1 MLRIGR
7 VYYGWVIV
15 AVISLS
21 SLASAAQINPT
32 IGVFLKPITE
42 EFNWSR
48 SALAGAV
55 ALGTLVGGF
64 AALGVGPLIDRFG
77 ARWILLGSFFVSG
90 GALMALGG
98 VSRLWQLYAAI
109 FVSRVALQGAINL
122 TNQTVVAKWFIRRRG
137 RAMAFATLGQR
148 IGSGAIPFLAQQI
161 ILVSSWRIAAVGI
174 GMLVW
179 ALTLVPVSLWLRRQ
193 PQDLGLLPDGA
204 RPEDEDSQ
212 DGKVIGQPE
221 MERSYT
227 VKEALRT
234 RPFWVILVAF
244 CLTNFVNTGIN
255 FNLVPHLTDSGLTE
269 SQAVTVLLVWALMSV
284 PATLGFGV
292 LAEKMSVRYLMMV
305 SSVGVAGGIL
315 LFLLVDGFPL
325 GLLFAVIHGASFG
338 GSFLVLQLLLADYFG
353 SASLGALR
361 GFILPWQM
369 VANAMGPLTATL
381 VFDITGGYTPIFVA
395 YIALQGVLLLALLL
409 GLPSGNRWEASTR
422 SSK

>member
-1 MLRIGR
+1 
-7 VYYGWVIV
+7 
-15 AVISLS
+15 
-21 SLASAAQINPT
+21 
-32 IGVFLKPITE
+32 
-42 EFNWSR
+42 
-48 SALAGAV
+48 
-55 ALGTLVGGF
+55 
-64 AALGVGPLIDRFG
+64 
-77 ARWILLGSFFVSG
+77 
-90 GALMALGG
+90 
-98 VSRLWQLYAAI
+98 
-109 FVSRVALQGAINL
+109 
-122 TNQTVVAKWFIRRRG
+122 
-137 RAMAFATLGQR
+137 MAFATLGQR

-204 RPEDEDSQ
+204 RPEDEDVQ
-212 DGKVIGQPE
+212 DGKVTGQPE

-305 SSVGVAGGIL
+305 SSVGVAVGIL

-381 VFDITGGYTPIFVA
+381 VFDITGGYTPIFVT

>member
-1 MLRIGR
+1 MLKIGR
-7 VYYGWVIV
+7 VYYGSVIV
-15 AVISLS
+15 GVISLS

-42 EFNWSR
+42 EFNWTR

-55 ALGTLVGGF
+55 AVGTLVGGF

-77 ARWILLGSFFVSG
+77 ARWILLVSFLVSG
-90 GALMALGG
+90 GALIALGG
-98 VSRLWQLYAAI
+98 VSRLWQLYVAI
-109 FVSRVALQGAINL
+109 FVIRVSLQGGINL
-122 TNQTVVAKWFIRRRG
+122 ANQTVVAKWFIRRRG
-137 RAMAFATLGQR
+137 RAMAIATLGQR
-148 IGSGAIPFLAQQI
+148 MGSGVIPFLAQQI
-161 ILVSSWRIAAVGI
+161 ILVANWRIAAVGL

-193 PQDLGLLPDGA
+193 PEDMGLLPDGA
-204 RPEDEDSQ
+204 RPEDENKQ
-212 DGKVIGQPE
+212 DGKVTGQPKT
-221 MERSYT
+221 ERSYT

-234 RPFWVILVAF
+234 KPFWIILVAF

-269 SQAVTVLLVWALMSV
+269 AQAVTVLLVWALMAV

-305 SSVGVAGGIL
+305 SSTGVALGIL

-338 GSFLVLQLLLADYFG
+338 GSFLVLQLLLADHFG

-381 VFDITGGYTPIFVA
+381 VFDTTGGYTPIFVT
-395 YIALQGVLLLALLL
+395 YIVLQGILLLALLF
-409 GLPSGNRWEASTR
+409 GLPSGNNKMVSETPGQ
-422 SSK
+422 